1 MTSGVP
7 PECLEKIELPEAR
20 TIIEQCIRLKKE
32 ERPSAKQLLELPFFS
47 DFKLD
52 LLNREILAS
61 NQETMVKFRLQVTD
75 PEKLKKSL
83 LKDGEAIEF
92 DFNLESDD
100 CMEIS
105 KNMLS
110 KGNY

>member
-1 MTSGVP
+1 MQYLCTGVTFESTPLYQISLNDQVTSGVP

-75 PEKLKKSL
+75 PKTQKIV
-83 LKDGEAIEF
+83 IER
-92 DFNLESDD
+92 
-100 CMEIS
+100 
-105 KNMLS
+105 
-110 KGNY
+110 